1 MGTARMDKAKEALSL
16 FLRSL
21 PQDVF
26 FNVYSFGGNYK
37 AMFENSSPYS
47 N

>member
-1 MGTARMDKAKEALSL
+1 MRTVRMDKAKEALSF

-26 FNVYSFGGNYK
+26 FNVFSFGDNYK
-37 AMFENSSPYS
+37 AMFGNSLPYS
-47 N
+47 D